1 MGCCVPL
8 EWWMESPVTSVTSD
22 IFTPLDMFWKKNIFR
37 VEVYLATN
45 RSTWSITYTCCYNLV
60 HFKANLVRVEH
71 LELKNTRVCT
81 YHLNVIIK
89 PIILHVIFFFITVKA
104 CNCVRAAGVLYS
116 VKGSKGDFCPKVAV
130 IMVFVGAS
138 WNADIL
144 YRTLLG

>member
-1 MGCCVPL
+1 MFTWDVVSHWNDGWNRQWL
-8 EWWMESPVTSVTSD
+8 QWPVTSSRHLTC
-22 IFTPLDMFWKKNIFR
+22 FEKKNIFR

-45 RSTWSITYTCCYNLV
+45 RSTWSKTYTCCYNLV

-81 YHLNVIIK
+81 YHFNVIIK

-130 IMVFVGAS
+130 IMVSSVLEMQIYYTGHF
-138 WNADIL
+138 
-144 YRTLLG
+144 